1 MGMEGYAEEHSTNG
15 RNIRSMF
22 SLVLLSIILF
32 QLSDESLIHPSA
44 SIAPDPT
51 TVLSFS
57 PPWSS
62 RTFSYDTRN
71 RTVSLFLIKRYLDS
85 KG

>member
-1 MGMEGYAEEHSTNG
+1 MEGYAEEHFTNG

-44 SIAPDPT
+44 WITPDPT

-62 RTFSYDTRN
+62 KTFSYDTRN
-71 RTVSLFLIKRYLDS
+71 RTVSLFLIKRYLYN